1 MEMARVTGVP
11 LSYLQTRGQQIK
23 VKLNL
28 AFGER
33 KFPKKIRPCFHVQL
47 SNIKSEFS
55 VTGGFSAIAQSN
67 ETRFSNANVH

>member
-23 VKLNL
+23 VKLYL

-33 KFPKKIRPCFHVQL
+33 KFPKYFHVQL

>member
-23 VKLNL
+23 VKLYL

-33 KFPKKIRPCFHVQL
+33 KFPKKYFHVQL